1 MKIKI
6 SRTIDVPEKY
16 CYDDTRKDSE
26 QCGWCDP
33 SYPRCLAF
41 DKILTS
47 EELEEEGTYGVFRI
61 LPCEECLNARKDK
74 QHDKN

>member
-1 MKIKI
+1 MKIRI

-41 DKILTS
+41 DINLTS
-47 EELEEEGTYGVFRI
+47 EELEEEYYGVFRI
-61 LPCEECLNARKDK
+61 YPCEECLNARKKSKENDI
-74 QHDKN
+74 